1 MESLLL
7 NGLLFLMMFKMM
19 NLMVSLMKMMKSY
32 LWLELLFKLMLNLK
46 NLFNNQKQ
54 LNRCGRKPLNLKLK
68 NNSQKVYSKLL
79 LNQRRLWLCPIINL
93 QQELLI
99 QLKLDQEVHL
109 LHHLEFLSKL
119 IKKERQ
125 QQMLLPKS

>member
-1 MESLLL
+1 
-7 NGLLFLMMFKMM
+7 M

-46 NLFNNQKQ
+46 NLLNNQKQ

-99 QLKLDQEVHL
+99 
-109 LHHLEFLSKL
+109 
-119 IKKERQ
+119 
-125 QQMLLPKS
+125 